1 MFPCIYH
8 IVRKYLSQCINIL
21 PQNNKRILILTVEQN
36 FFPSFEGK
44 IRFLKWWKL
53 RGGGC
58 NEMILGVPNNIQS
71 INRND
76 ILSTCTFHW
85 PFSVYA
91 NPVILYRP
99 FYDINLILLFMWA
112 MLPIGLYLS
121 DRLPRVCWVE
131 NHSLFMRLICIY
143 GAAGIRTND
152 FPFFKANELSP
163 RNIIIII
170 IFRMLFNKNLFHCS
184 YFMNY

>member
-1 MFPCIYH
+1 M
-8 IVRKYLSQCINIL
+8 RKSFY
-21 PQNNKRILILTVEQN
+21 RV
-36 FFPSFEGK
+36 FEGK
-44 IRFLKWWKL
+44 IRFLKWWKRVEAVAMKWL
-53 RGGGC
+53 W
-58 NEMILGVPNNIQS
+58 MAQNNTQS

-76 ILSTCTFHW
+76 LLSTCTFHW

-163 RNIIIII
+163 RNIIII
-170 IFRMLFNKNLFHCS
+170 FRMLFNKNFFHCS
-184 YFMNY
+184 YFLRIMNTNIMAQF